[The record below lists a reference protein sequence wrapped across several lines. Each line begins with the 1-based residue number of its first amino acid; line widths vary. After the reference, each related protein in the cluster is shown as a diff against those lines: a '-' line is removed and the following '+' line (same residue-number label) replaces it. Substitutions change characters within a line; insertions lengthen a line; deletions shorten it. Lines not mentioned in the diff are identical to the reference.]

1 MLGCFWPA
9 PLISYKMPPLS
20 TDLLSLLQSFI
31 EGDTNLSNIKWT
43 ANPSNSNTLE
53 SRYVTKP
60 PNVKG
65 KLRCK
70 CKKNIA
76 STIVT
81 STLFGSVVI
90 IFDSKWFKI
99 ADFGVLWVLPSTW
112 ESESGIEVNG

>member
-1 MLGCFWPA
+1 ML
-9 PLISYKMPPLS
+9 PLS
-20 TDLLSLLQSFI
+20 TDLLLLLHSFI
-31 EGDTNLSNIKWT
+31 EGDAHLSNVKWT
-43 ANPSNSNTLE
+43 ANPSNSNTFA
-53 SRYVTKP
+53 SRCVAKP

-70 CKKNIA
+70 CKKSIA